1 MSRNEWQFPR
11 HPKGYGH
18 WRFTAYRV
26 VHRQWTMGVN
36 RIMGHRIGWF
46 VVLGNWS
53 YGICKPESLTTQRE
67 RAAKRL
73 R

>member
-1 MSRNEWQFPR
+1 MAGDWRFPKR
-11 HPKGYGH
+11 PRGYGH
-18 WRFTAYRV
+18 WVFTRYRV
-26 VHRQWTMGVN
+26 ADRQWTAGVN

-53 YGICKPESLTTQRE
+53 YGVCKPESLSSQRQ
-67 RAAKRL
+67 RAAGKL